1 MMSVS
6 AAGYERVKSRLREA
20 AQARVAVRAS
30 KVRHYEGCERA
41 GRGLQYGRA
50 CRRVRFGRGSGQG
63 TMSPESRCAKVQPDK
78 VVSAGPRTPII

>member
-1 MMSVS
+1 MMTVS
-6 AAGYERVKSRLREA
+6 AAGYERVTSRLREA
-20 AQARVAVRAS
+20 AQARAVVCAS
-30 KVRHYEGCERA
+30 MALQCEGCERA